1 MHPSFCA
8 FWIVQDATEQKN
20 NVDFKRYFCHDVSK
34 ICTWQKMTV
43 KNRTGPKPVICNSVT
58 MDILQ
63 NIFHS
68 LWFKLFGGKKATFSD
83 AFTNAYWRLATE
95 GFTLKYPY
103 SYCNYAN

>member
-1 MHPSFCA
+1 MHPSFST
-8 FWIVQDATEQKN
+8 FWIVQDETEQKKH
-20 NVDFKRYFCHDVSK
+20 VDIKKYLSHDVSK

-43 KNRTGPKPVICNSVT
+43 KNGTGPKPKICNSVA

-63 NIFHS
+63 NILHS
-68 LWFKLFGGKKATFSD
+68 LWFKLFGIERTKFWD
-83 AFTNAYWRLATE
+83 AFTNAYWRLAAE